1 VAGGLHILINGKKHS
16 PRLRSWPN
24 GHGRDLFFFSASRFD
39 FFYARMSPSRYLTCL
54 LILQGVQWIRGLVV
68 MHVSWPGQ
76 PGLSKKKKSTPPES
90 KGQEMGFWEH
100 FITCLPSNLASIT
113 HMISFFLFSFS
124 FLPWFE
130 FSKVLAQGSS
140 KGKVQFQMRRA
151 VPWSKYVEFVNLRQV
166 RLLKGLFCKSNQK

>member
-1 VAGGLHILINGKKHS
+1 VAGGLHILIK
-16 PRLRSWPN
+16 
-24 GHGRDLFFFSASRFD
+24 
-39 FFYARMSPSRYLTCL
+39 
-54 LILQGVQWIRGLVV
+54 
-68 MHVSWPGQ
+68 
-76 PGLSKKKKSTPPES
+76 S

-113 HMISFFLFSFS
+113 PMISFFLLLSC
-124 FLPWFE
+124 
-130 FSKVLAQGSS
+130 SKVPAQASS